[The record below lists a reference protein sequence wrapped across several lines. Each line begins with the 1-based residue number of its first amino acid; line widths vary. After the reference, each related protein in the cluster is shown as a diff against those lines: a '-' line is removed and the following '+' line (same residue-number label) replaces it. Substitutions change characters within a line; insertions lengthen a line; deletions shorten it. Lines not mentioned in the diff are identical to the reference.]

1 MGSAAAGISESDWLA
16 TAAAVR
22 FFILEQQA
30 ALQSQQQEIQ
40 CLRLENE
47 LLRSQLTALAS
58 ELAQLRGADRPQF
71 AQLLEAALQ

>member
-1 MGSAAAGISESDWLA
+1 MKAG
-16 TAAAVR
+16 
-22 FFILEQQA
+22 FLEVLDQ
-30 ALQSQQQEIQ
+30 LQRQQQEIQ
-40 CLRLENE
+40 CSRLEKE